1 MEKRNE
7 DLNTQAATTA
17 HCRRLVQ
24 LHCRPNLY
32 ERHETHWDSSLRIG
46 QRLYY
51 DGVAVEITS
60 IDGGGSATDRI
71 RLQVRYL

>member
-1 MEKRNE
+1 
-7 DLNTQAATTA
+7 
-17 HCRRLVQ
+17 
-24 LHCRPNLY
+24 
-32 ERHETHWDSSLRIG
+32 LRIG